1 MSERAEQR
9 RVRAEEAD
17 ALLYLLLSKACD
29 ALGLPA
35 EGVALVAVGGYGREE
50 LSPYSDLDVM
60 LVHVDDY
67 PRVDELAAQIWYPLW
82 DSRTRL
88 DHSVRTIAEARAAAA
103 DDIRVALGL
112 LDARHVAGDSHLT
125 LELRSVLMADWRR
138 TAKKRL
144 PALAEACRDRASN
157 VGEVA
162 HLAEPDLKEAY
173 GGLRDAVVLRALVAS
188 WLIDV
193 PHPVVE
199 RARRDLLD
207 VRDELHTVAGRA
219 TDRLVADVTADVA
232 RGLGM
237 PDREALLRHV
247 YSTGRALAHVCDVS
261 WRRVESL
268 AAKPVRPRRRRTGG
282 GPLLLALDEGVG
294 QHEGEVVL
302 MPDARPERDAVIGL
316 RAAAVA
322 ADRGLVLSPAVC
334 GRLARH
340 AIDLPNPWPGEARR
354 LFCAALGAGEGLLE
368 VWEALDQSGYIS
380 RILPEWDA
388 VRFRPPQSAVH
399 RYTVDRH
406 LLETCVEASR
416 LVRDVR
422 RPDLLFVAALVH
434 DLGKGVE
441 GDHSVTGAE
450 IAGVVCRRMGFS
462 EADVQTVTLL
472 VRQHL
477 TLAQVATRRDLD
489 DPMTVDLI
497 AGIVGDTD
505 TLDLLEALTYA
516 DARAAGPAA
525 ASPWRMRLVG
535 ELARRVR
542 AELAG
547 GGASL
552 WTDAPPIPIPSLHQ
566 VAGIGEIGVA
576 VSDLHGDLRVVVA
589 VPDQVGSLATV
600 AGVMAVER
608 LAVRSA
614 VITSSE
620 GLGISQWSVSGSAP
634 DPVRLR
640 DRLAVA
646 LRDDSDLVR
655 RLTARDSPA
664 RELGRHQPSRVDL
677 LPGASETATVLQVRA
692 HDRPAL
698 LYDVTSAIAAAGAD
712 VRSAH
717 ASTLGADCVDV
728 FYLTDTDGSPLE
740 DEDSRILV
748 KTVLDRLS
756 FGALGS
762 LQD

>member
-1 MSERAEQR
+1 MGDRAAQR
-9 RVRAEEAD
+9 RARAEEAD

-29 ALGLPA
+29 ALGVPT

-60 LVHVDDY
+60 LVHVEGY

-88 DHSVRTIAEARAAAA
+88 DHSVRTLAEARAAAA

-138 TAKKRL
+138 NARTRL
-144 PALAEACRDRASN
+144 PELAAACRERATS
-157 VGEVA
+157 VGELA

-199 RARRDLLD
+199 RARRVLLD

-219 TDRLVADVTADVA
+219 TDRLVADVAADVA
-232 RGLGM
+232 RGLDLM
-237 PDREALLRHV
+237 DREDLLRHV
-247 YSTGRALAHVCDVS
+247 YATGRALAHVCDIS

-268 AAKPVRPRRRRTGG
+268 SVKPNRRRRRSGG
-282 GPLLLALDEGVG
+282 GPLLLALDEGVA
-294 QHEGEVVL
+294 QHGGEVVL
-302 MPDARPERDAVIGL
+302 MPDARPERDPVLGL

-334 GRLARH
+334 GRLARRS
-340 AIDLPNPWPGEARR
+340 APLPDPWPGEARR
-354 LFCAALGAGEGLLE
+354 LFSAALGAGEGLLE

-388 VRFRPPQSAVH
+388 VRFRPPQSAIH
-399 RYTVDRH
+399 RFTVDRH
-406 LLETCVEASR
+406 SLETCVEASR

-422 RPDLLFVAALVH
+422 RPDLLLVAALLH
-434 DLGKGVE
+434 DLGKGVD

-450 IAGVVCRRMGFS
+450 IATKVCRRLGFT

-477 TLAQVATRRDLD
+477 TLSQVATRRDLD
-489 DPMTVDLI
+489 DPMTVDLV
-497 AGIVGDTD
+497 AGIVGDAD

-525 ASPWRMRLVG
+525 ASQWRMRLIG

-542 AELAG
+542 GELAG
-547 GGASL
+547 GGAAL
-552 WTDAPPIPIPSLHQ
+552 WAESPPMPVPELHQ
-566 VAGIGEIGVA
+566 VVGVGRLGVA
-576 VSDLHGDLRVVVA
+576 VSDHRGDLRISVA
-589 VPDQVGSLATV
+589 VPDQVGTLATV
-600 AGVMAVER
+600 AGVLAVER

-614 VITSSE
+614 VITSVD
-620 GLGISQWSVSGSAP
+620 GLGMSQWSVSGSAP

-646 LRDDSDLVR
+646 LRDDTDLVR
-655 RLTARDSPA
+655 RLTARDSSA
-664 RELGRHQPSRVDL
+664 KERTRHQPSRVDL
-677 LPGASETATVLQVRA
+677 LPDASETATVVQVRA
-692 HDRPAL
+692 HDRPGL
-698 LYDVTSAIAAAGAD
+698 LYDVTAAIAASGAD
-712 VRSAH
+712 IRSAH
-717 ASTLGADCVDV
+717 VSTLGAECVDV
-728 FYLTDTDGSPLE
+728 FYLTDPDGSPLE
-740 DEDSRILV
+740 AEVARTIA
-748 KTVLDRLS
+748 KTLLDRLAP
-756 FGALGS
+756 G
-762 LQD
+762 